1 VATRIAGTIVHV
13 YTSKKEMTKW
23 HLCCNLSSIKEEER
37 KKTTIRRERE
47 RERERLTVIAGESV
61 VTFWTDAVKRV
72 DAVDA
77 GTAIS
82 ARAISAVVNVYQ
94 RQNKRTRSI
103 TEWLVELFV
112 YGRAVI
118 FHWPVFFLSL
128 FFLIFK
134 GYTTHKTTFIWIKKR
149 QRRRRRI
156 TRLTVGAK
164 LSRIARIALARES
177 RSIFWRD
184 ATTVDAMSGTLG
196 RPTTARLC
204 YFYKIQY
211 TFIIKRT
218 CGSFFWYISTRH
230 SIK

>member
-1 VATRIAGTIVHV
+1 
-13 YTSKKEMTKW
+13 M
-23 HLCCNLSSIKEEER
+23 
-37 KKTTIRRERE
+37 
-47 RERERLTVIAGESV
+47 IAGESV

-128 FFLIFK
+128 FLIFK

-204 YFYKIQY
+204 YFLKIKY
-211 TFIIKRT
+211 NFIIKRT
-218 CGSFFWYISTRH
+218 CGSFFLIHFDTTFH
-230 SIK
+230 KIEIKYRP